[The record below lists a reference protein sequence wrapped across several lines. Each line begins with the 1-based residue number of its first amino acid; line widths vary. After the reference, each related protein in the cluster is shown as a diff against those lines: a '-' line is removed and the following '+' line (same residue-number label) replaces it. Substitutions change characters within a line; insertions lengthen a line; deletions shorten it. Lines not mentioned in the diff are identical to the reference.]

1 MNLPVICAYHL
12 SFSSTIAYLNLTY
25 SAANRVQ
32 NIFILF
38 GAGKGFILVKKSNVI
53 GHKFSYSY

>member
-1 MNLPVICAYHL
+1 MNLLVICAYHL
-12 SFSSTIAYLNLTY
+12 RFSSTIVYLNLAY
-25 SAANRVQ
+25 SAANLVQ

-53 GHKFSYSY
+53 GRKSLYSY